1 MARCVVFI
9 LQDLL
14 QLLRNK
20 TGIPNLSF
28 IDIWYI
34 EDTLL
39 IEVYVSLTP

>member
-9 LQDLL
+9 LQDLV

-20 TGIPNLSF
+20 TGIRNLSS
-28 IDIWYI
+28 IDIYYI

-39 IEVYVSLTP
+39 IDVYMSLTP